1 MSEAATHGDFEKNL
15 ATAFRIAPDSREPME
30 LTLSQVSELRTSPG
44 QENFSIVF
52 RGPADR
58 LLSQGTYT
66 LAHDRLGEL
75 DIFIVPVARDEQGI
89 SYEAVFN
96 RLIS

>member
-1 MSEAATHGDFEKNL
+1 MSKFVTHGDYVQNL
-15 ATAFRIAPDSREPME
+15 ATVFSVDSASAEPVV
-30 LTLSQVSELRTSPG
+30 LTLEQVSELRTSPG
-44 QENFSIVF
+44 QEHFSIVF

-66 LAHDRLGEL
+66 LDHDRLGEQDL
-75 DIFIVPVARDEQGI
+75 FIVPVAGDEQGI

-96 RLIS
+96 RLVS

>member
-1 MSEAATHGDFEKNL
+1 MSEAASHRDFMQNL
-15 ATAFRIAPDSREPME
+15 ATAFRIAPVSTEPME
-30 LTLSQVSELRTSPG
+30 LTLAQVSELRTSPG

-52 RGPADR
+52 RGPIDR

-66 LAHDRLGEL
+66 LAHDRLGEQ
-75 DIFIVPVARDEQGI
+75 DIFLVPVARDEQGI

-96 RLIS
+96 RLI